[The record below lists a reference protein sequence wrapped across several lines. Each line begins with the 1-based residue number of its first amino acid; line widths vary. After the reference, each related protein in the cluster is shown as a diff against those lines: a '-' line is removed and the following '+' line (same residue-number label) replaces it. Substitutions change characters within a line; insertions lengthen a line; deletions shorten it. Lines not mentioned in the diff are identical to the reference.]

1 MGEKNKRLS
10 VYHTLLKL
18 ISGNKQWWLTPVLV
32 VFLLSIIIILYLIR
46 YKPSE
51 FIYSLF

>member
-1 MGEKNKRLS
+1 MDEKNRWIS
-10 VYHTLLKL
+10 VYQALLKL
-18 ISGNKQWWLTPVLV
+18 IAGNRQWWLTPVLAV
-32 VFLLSIIIILYLIR
+32 ILLSIIVILYLIR